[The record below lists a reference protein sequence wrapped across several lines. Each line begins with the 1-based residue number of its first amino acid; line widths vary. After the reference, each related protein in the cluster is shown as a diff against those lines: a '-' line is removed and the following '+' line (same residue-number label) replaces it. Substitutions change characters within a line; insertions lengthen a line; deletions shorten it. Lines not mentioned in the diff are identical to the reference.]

1 MALKILSTMLL
12 ASGLLMA
19 QKGSKGGGGNGNNM
33 PSMGPA
39 RVEPLDQLTQM
50 LKLNKDQKKDVRGI
64 LDETQKE
71 VTPLRDNMIKSREQI
86 AADIE
91 AGKSQ
96 DEIDKSVKSYAGMEA
111 QVSTL
116 EAKAF
121 GKIFSSLEADQKSNQ
136 QALVGSLTFLHEI
149 YKRKNWN
156 ALATE

>member
-1 MALKILSTMLL
+1 
-12 ASGLLMA
+12 
-19 QKGSKGGGGNGNNM
+19 
-33 PSMGPA
+33 MGPA
-39 RVEPLDQLTQM
+39 RVEPMDQLAQM

-64 LDETQKE
+64 MDETQKE
-71 VTPLRDNMIKSREQI
+71 VTPLRDNMIKSREQV

-96 DEIDKSVKSYAGMEA
+96 DEIEQAVKSYSSLEA

-121 GKIFSSLEADQKSNQ
+121 GKIFSALEAGQKTNQ
-136 QALVGSLTFLHEI
+136 QALVGSLMLLHEVFR
-149 YKRKNWN
+149 RKNWN